1 MDISVVVNQVLML
14 FLPIVIGYFIIK
26 IKLVDEG
33 FKKNISAFLFNVTL
47 PCTIISAL
55 QFDFEPSMIIKSG
68 MLILISLVILF
79 IMWLSGLSTTKLLR
93 MNDQSRNVAIYSLM
107 FSNFSFMGYPVA
119 QAFLGDKGMFYATMF
134 SIPMYAIVQ
143 SFGVALIV
151 GGGSS
156 KKFRLSYIL
165 NAPMVAVVIGFVMF
179 LTGWRLPKA
188 VDGTI
193 RSIGAMTTPLS
204 MILVGLALSVKPLKN
219 AFTDYRY
226 YIVALLRLVVMPL
239 IIFYLLRLINID
251 IDICRISAIITMMPV
266 AANIIM
272 TSAAFGKDT
281 SDPAKSVLLTTLL
294 SVITIPLVGFLLF

>member
-26 IKLVDEG
+26 IKLVDES

-47 PCTIISAL
+47 PCTIVSAL

-68 MLILISLVILF
+68 LLIVISIVTMFFLWIA
-79 IMWLSGLSTTKLLR
+79 GLGTTKLLN
-93 MNDQSRNVAIYSLM
+93 MKEHSRNVAVYSLI

-119 QAFLGDKGMFYATMF
+119 YAFMGDKGMFYATMF
-134 SIPMYAIVQ
+134 SIPMFAVVQ
-143 SFGVALIV
+143 SFGVALLV
-151 GGGSS
+151 SNG
-156 KKFRLSYIL
+156 KKQFKLSYIL
-165 NAPMVAVVIGFVMF
+165 NTPMVAVVIGFVLF
-179 LTGWRLPKA
+179 LTGWRFPKA
-188 VDGTI
+188 IDGTI

-226 YIVALLRLVVMPL
+226 YIVALLRLVVLPL
-239 IIFYLLRLINID
+239 ALFYLLKLINID

-266 AANIIM
+266 AANLIM

-294 SVITIPLVGFLLF
+294 SVVTIPLVGFLLF